1 MRRLL
6 FSTAVL
12 AGLTLISLLA
22 VQGRG
27 QDGEGGGKEEREE
40 GEVRKGF
47 AIAPLPLHFEPR
59 DRNLVGLG
67 SYIVNAQAL
76 CVDCHTNPQFAT
88 GGNPF
93 LRQPKQVNLAGY
105 LKGGKPF
112 VAREGTGELVF
123 SRNLRLENG
132 RPAGL
137 TLAQFVDVLRNGTD
151 YDNHDNPGR
160 LLQVMQW
167 PVFQDMTDHD
177 LLAIYAYLSA
187 LPPP

>member
-1 MRRLL
+1 MRRFL

-27 QDGEGGGKEEREE
+27 QDGEGGGNEE

-47 AIAPLPLHFEPR
+47 AIAPLPLRFEPR
-59 DRNLVGLG
+59 DRRLVGLG
-67 SYIVNAQAL
+67 SYIVNAQAG
-76 CVDCHTNPQFAT
+76 CVDCHTNPTFAM
-88 GGNPF
+88 GGNPY
-93 LRQPKQVNLAGY
+93 RGEPKQVNLAGY
-105 LKGGKPF
+105 LKGGKTFPAF
-112 VAREGTGELVF
+112 EGTGGFVI

-137 TLAQFVDVLRNGTD
+137 TLGQFVDVLRNGTD
-151 YDNHDNPGR
+151 YDHAGR
-160 LLQVMQW
+160 LLQVMPW
-167 PVFQDMTDHD
+167 PLFQDMTDHD
-177 LLAIYAYLSA
+177 LVAIYAYLSA